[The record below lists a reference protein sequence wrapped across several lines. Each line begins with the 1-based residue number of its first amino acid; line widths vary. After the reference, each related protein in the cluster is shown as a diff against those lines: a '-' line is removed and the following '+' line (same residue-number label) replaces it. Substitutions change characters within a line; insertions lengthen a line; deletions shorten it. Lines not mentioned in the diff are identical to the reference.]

1 MIGGGSLPAWYFVV
15 EDRTD
20 EVARILVEFF
30 ADD

>member
-1 MIGGGSLPAWYFVV
+1 LPAWHFVV
-15 EDRTD
+15 EDRSE